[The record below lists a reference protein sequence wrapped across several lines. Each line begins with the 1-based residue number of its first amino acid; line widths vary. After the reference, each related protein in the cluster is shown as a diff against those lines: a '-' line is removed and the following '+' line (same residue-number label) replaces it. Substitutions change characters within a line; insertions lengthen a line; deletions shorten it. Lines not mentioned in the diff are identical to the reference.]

1 MRSAACF
8 PHPLFISPS
17 LSLPPSFPISFC
29 LPLLSPSP
37 LPPQRTY
44 IFTLLLSSRV
54 FIHPYELMSK
64 VCHLCVE
71 HQRLS
76 DPQADKV
83 LSPSTPTAHSST
95 PIYNTAPQ
103 HHTTALQ
110 YTIQHLDITLQHSN
124 MENPQITPQ
133 HLNVQY
139 STLESQHSAPAC
151 CSTAMYST
159 GSAKVTL
166 QYPILPQSS
175 QVPLKVESNPINIV

>member
-1 MRSAACF
+1 MSSCPRSATCVWSTRDSVTLRLTRYCPRA
-8 PHPLFISPS
+8 PRQHTPALQYTIQHPDITLQHSNI
-17 LSLPPSFPISFC
+17 
-29 LPLLSPSP
+29 
-37 LPPQRTY
+37 QYRTPTSHY
-44 IFTLLLSSRV
+44 
-54 FIHPYELMSK
+54 
-64 VCHLCVE
+64 
-71 HQRLS
+71 
-76 DPQADKV
+76 
-83 LSPSTPTAHSST
+83 STPIYNTAHCST

-175 QVPLKVESNPINIV
+175 QVPLKVESNPINIA